1 MRESRISRLSLQ
13 LFTLDLLLT
22 PVGLLLATWLRSWLP
37 LGRGGALP
45 EVAVVLPWYVFLL
58 AVVCWSGGLLMASAY
73 DPQRALRWYNEAVHV
88 IWGGAIGTVLMAGGL
103 FIAYREMSRL
113 QFIYFFVINLGL
125 LLGHRAVLRIYYRLI
140 GRARPGWRSR
150 ILILGAG
157 DLGQKLARVLLDH
170 SRWGYTLVG
179 YLDDAPSKQGQTF
192 EGARVLGTLDAVRP
206 IVEAHEVE
214 ELWVALPVRAFE
226 RLNHVVVESETLP
239 VRVKIVPDYLS
250 LAMIQAKV
258 ETLAGIP
265 MIGLREPMISG
276 TPRLIKR
283 GMDLLLG
290 GLSILLAAP
299 LLLAIAIALRL
310 ETGSSALFRQRRVG
324 ENGRLFDMLKFRTMV
339 ADAEARQGEV
349 LTKIDTGELVHKRR
363 DDPRVTR
370 VGRLLRRYS
379 LDELPQLINVLRG
392 DMSLVGP
399 RPEMPW
405 LVEKYK
411 PWQRKRFAVPQG
423 ITGWWQISGRSD
435 KPMHLNTDDDLYYVY
450 NYSLWLDLWIL
461 LRTPLAVLRGTGAF

>member
-13 LFTLDLLLT
+13 LFTLDLFLT
-22 PVGLLLATWLRSWLP
+22 PVGLLVATRLRSWLP

-45 EVAVVLPWYVFLL
+45 EEAVVLPWYVFLL

-73 DPQRALRWYNEAVHV
+73 DPQRVLRWYNEAVHV

-103 FIAYREMSRL
+103 FIAFREMSRL
-113 QFIYFFVINLGL
+113 QFIYFFVINLML
-125 LLGHRAVLRIYYRLI
+125 LLGHRAAFRVYYRLI
-140 GRARPGWRSR
+140 GRERPGWRSR
-150 ILILGAG
+150 ILIVGAG
-157 DLGQKLARVLLDH
+157 VLGQRLAQVLLDH
-170 SRWGYTLVG
+170 SRWGYILVG
-179 YLDDAPSKQGQTF
+179 YVDDASSKQGQTF
-192 EGARVLGTLDAVRP
+192 EGARVLGTLDAMRQV
-206 IVEAHEVE
+206 VEAHNVE

-226 RLNHVVVESETLP
+226 RLNFVVVEAETLP
-239 VRVKIVPDYLS
+239 VRVKIAPDYLS
-250 LAMIQAKV
+250 LAMVRAQV

-265 MIGLREPMISG
+265 LIGLREPVITGIARMA
-276 TPRLIKR
+276 KR
-283 GMDLLLG
+283 AMDVVIA
-290 GLSILLAAP
+290 GLSFLVAAP
-299 LLLAIAIALRL
+299 FLLIVAVAIRL
-310 ETGSSALFRQRRVG
+310 ETKGPALFRQKRLG

-349 LTKIDTGELVHKRR
+349 ITKVDTGELVHKRR

-370 VGRLLRRYS
+370 VGRLLRRFS

-399 RPEMPW
+399 RPELPW
-405 LVEKYK
+405 LVDKYK

-423 ITGWWQISGRSD
+423 ITGWWQIGGRSD